1 MELDLYILRH
11 ADAEDSAASDFQ
23 RELTQKGREQSRRVA
38 AYMKEFDLKPELI
51 LTSPYVRA
59 RQTAEI
65 VAEDCGLEE
74 PVVEEEIGAGFAPDC
89 VITTLSSYA
98 RENPSLMIVGH
109 NPDLTHLGH
118 WLLGML
124 DGGGLHVRKASLMQL
139 HLTKLSQGAGTLEF
153 FLPVR
158 YMSAS

>member
-11 ADAEDSAASDFQ
+11 ADAEDGAASDFE
-23 RELTQKGREQSRRVA
+23 RELTDKGREQSRRVA
-38 AYMKEFDLKPELI
+38 AFMKQAGMKPELL
-51 LTSPYVRA
+51 LTSPFVRA

-65 VAEDCGLEE
+65 VARECDLRE

-98 RENPSLMIVGH
+98 RENRCLMIVGH
-109 NPDLTHLGH
+109 NPDLMHLGH

-124 DGGGLHVRKASLMQL
+124 DGGSLHVRKAGLMQL

-158 YMSAS
+158 YMSAP